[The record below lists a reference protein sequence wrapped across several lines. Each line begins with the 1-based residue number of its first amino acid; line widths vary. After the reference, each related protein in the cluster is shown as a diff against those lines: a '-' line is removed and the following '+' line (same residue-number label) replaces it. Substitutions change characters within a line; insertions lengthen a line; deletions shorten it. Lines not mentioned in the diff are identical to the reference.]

1 MNRECHCGR
10 FRRCATRLRQP
21 LDQVLLLHRCRQW
34 LLLTWIV
41 ADPFRVA
48 HILLDQRTVVL
59 DLCALAC
66 LCSSSVLL
74 VQSLMSGVDP
84 GRRIV

>member
-1 MNRECHCGR
+1 M
-10 FRRCATRLRQP
+10 
-21 LDQVLLLHRCRQW
+21 LLLHRRRRW
-34 LLLTWIV
+34 LLLTWIDT
-41 ADPFRVA
+41 DPFRVT

-66 LCSSSVLL
+66 LRSSSVLL

-84 GRRIV
+84 GRRIVCIFSTIALA